1 MATPGMLIMSNMAP
15 GSLEQYTVYVKKAE
29 ERRLRN
35 FLVTESFTDS
45 LALAQHLAAVTS
57 HIQVG
62 TGITNL
68 YLRNPL
74 IAALHA
80 MTIDR
85 LAPGRLLLGLGTS
98 HVPLNSMF
106 GIDMAKPLT
115 ALREYVTAVR
125 NIFDGKDE
133 AAAALGL
140 PPMQADNTIPIY
152 LAGISPK
159 SIHLTGELAD
169 GSLPLNYAPHGLHEV
184 VEGIATGAQ
193 EAGRSPADVQIGL
206 IMHCCVCA
214 DKAVA
219 LRSVRQ
225 TLSFYGRM
233 PYYNR
238 LFARQGF
245 EKEAA
250 GIMAAAE
257 KNDMAAAAEAV
268 SEDMAEQVAALGSR
282 QECQQKLDEFERA
295 GASYVILYPTAIDGD
310 YERGVNAVLDAFSG

>member
-1 MATPGMLIMSNMAP
+1 
-15 GSLEQYTVYVKKAE
+15 
-29 ERRLRN
+29 
-35 FLVTESFTDS
+35 
-45 LALAQHLAAVTS
+45 
-57 HIQVG
+57 
-62 TGITNL
+62 
-68 YLRNPL
+68 
-74 IAALHA
+74 
-80 MTIDR
+80 
-85 LAPGRLLLGLGTS
+85 
-98 HVPLNSMF
+98 
-106 GIDMAKPLT
+106 MAKPLT
-115 ALREYVTAVR
+115 ALREYVRAVR

-140 PPMQADNTIPIY
+140 PRMKADNKIPIY

-169 GSLPLNYAPHGLHEV
+169 GSLPLNYAPHGLREV

-193 EAGRSPADVQIGL
+193 EAGRSPADVSIGL
-206 IMHCCVCA
+206 IMHCCVCE

-238 LFARQGF
+238 LFVRQGF

-257 KNDMAAAAEAV
+257 KNDMAAAAAAV
-268 SEDMAEQVAALGSR
+268 SEEMAEQVAALGSP
-282 QECQQKLDEFERA
+282 QACQQKVEEFEQA

-310 YERGVNAVLDAFSG
+310 YERGVNAVLDAFGG

>member
-1 MATPGMLIMSNMAP
+1 M
-15 GSLEQYTVYVKKAE
+15 
-29 ERRLRN
+29 
-35 FLVTESFTDS
+35 
-45 LALAQHLAAVTS
+45 
-57 HIQVG
+57 
-62 TGITNL
+62 
-68 YLRNPL
+68 
-74 IAALHA
+74 
-80 MTIDR
+80 
-85 LAPGRLLLGLGTS
+85 
-98 HVPLNSMF
+98 
-106 GIDMAKPLT
+106 
-115 ALREYVTAVR
+115 R

-140 PPMQADNTIPIY
+140 PSMKADNKIPIY

-159 SIHLTGELAD
+159 SIHLTGALAD

-193 EAGRSPADVQIGL
+193 EAGRSPAEVQIGL

-238 LFARQGF
+238 LFVRQGF

-250 GIMAAAE
+250 GIMAAAQR
-257 KNDMAAAAEAV
+257 NDMAAAAEAV
-268 SEDMAEQVAALGSR
+268 SEEMAEQVAALGSP
-282 QECQQKLDEFERA
+282 QECQKKLDEFERA

-310 YERGVNAVLDAFSG
+310 YERGVNAVLDAFGG

>member
-1 MATPGMLIMSNMAP
+1 MVTPGMLIMSSMAL
-15 GSLEQYTVYVKKAE
+15 GSLDQYTSYVKKAE
-29 ERRLRN
+29 ERGLRN

-45 LALAQHLAAVTS
+45 LALAQHLASVTS
-57 HIQVG
+57 KIQVG

-85 LAPGRLLLGLGTS
+85 AAPGRLLLGLGTS
-98 HVPLNSMF
+98 HVPLNSVF
-106 GIDMAKPLT
+106 GIDMARPLT

-140 PPMQADNTIPIY
+140 PSMKADNKIPIY

-184 VEGIATGAQ
+184 VDGIATGAR
-193 EAGRSPADVQIGL
+193 EAGRSASDVKIGL

-214 DKAVA
+214 DKGVA
-219 LRSVRQ
+219 MRSIRQ

-238 LFARQGF
+238 LFVRQGF
-245 EKEAA
+245 EKEAT
-250 GIMAAAE
+250 GIMEAASN
-257 KNDMAAAAEAV
+257 NDMATAAAAV
-268 SEDMAEQVAALGSR
+268 SEEMAEKVAAIGTA
-282 QECQQKLDEFERA
+282 QECQKKVEEFEKS

-310 YERGVNAVLDAFSG
+310 YDKGVSAVLDAFGG